1 MITSLAGL
9 TPATLPEPQ
18 RKTIVAGLTQ
28 VVLLR
33 LVDELSKALI
43 DEDRKKVEEMVENN
57 SSEVVLFDFLK
68 SRFPNFDQR
77 VTKIVEEEKIELD
90 QKLQQL
96 LKLINSKK

>member
-9 TPATLPEPQ
+9 TPASLPEPQ

-33 LVDELSKALI
+33 LVDELSRDLN
-43 DEDRKKVEEMVENN
+43 DEDRKKVEGIVDSN
-57 SSEVVLFDFLK
+57 SSEDVLFDFLK
-68 SRFPNFDQR
+68 TRFPDFDQR
-77 VTKIVEEEKIELD
+77 VNKIVEEEKVELE

-96 LKLINSKK
+96 LTLINAKK